1 MDRAMKQSTHQF
13 HKMFF
18 HISKCLACI
27 AEKTLPLKI
36 TKNEYIANFVNI
48 YTNIYIYTCILC
60 DKNDSK

>member
-1 MDRAMKQSTHQF
+1 MKQSTHQF

-18 HISKCLACI
+18 HSSKCLACI

-48 YTNIYIYTCILC
+48 YTNIYISTCILC